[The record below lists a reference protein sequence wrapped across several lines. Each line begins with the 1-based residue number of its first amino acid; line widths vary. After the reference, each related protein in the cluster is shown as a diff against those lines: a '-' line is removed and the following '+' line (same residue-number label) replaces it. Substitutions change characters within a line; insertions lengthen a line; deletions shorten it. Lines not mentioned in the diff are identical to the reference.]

1 MTHPDKHHV
10 TVNDAQ
16 MAYIESGTGD
26 PVVFLHGNPTS
37 SYLWRRVI
45 PEVTGQ
51 GRCLAPDLIGMG
63 DSDKLPDSGPGS
75 YTFAQHRDYLDGWFE
90 VVHATANVTL
100 VGHDWGAALAFDW
113 ARRHPDAV
121 HGIVYMEAPVAAGR
135 WTDFPPPA
143 AELFRA
149 LRSPAGEAMILEQNL
164 FVEQILPAGVLEPL
178 SKQTLAEY
186 RRPYLAAG
194 EDRRPTLTWPR
205 EIPLDGDPPDV
216 AQTIREYGAWLASTP
231 VPKLFIN
238 AEPGQVLTGNPR
250 ELCRTWPNQ
259 TEVTLPGRHF
269 IQEDSGP
276 QVGQAIARWL
286 EHLSGDACEATY
298 AE

>member
-1 MTHPDKHHV
+1 MFHPDKQHV

-16 MAYIESGTGD
+16 MAYVESGTGD

-37 SYLWRRVI
+37 SFLWRRVI
-45 PEVTGQ
+45 PEVLGH

-75 YTFAQHRDYLDGWFE
+75 YTFAQHADYLDRWFDAT
-90 VVHATANVTL
+90 HTTANVTL

-121 HGIVYMEAPVAAGR
+121 HGIAYMEAPVAPGR
-135 WTDFPPPA
+135 WADLPPQA
-143 AELFRA
+143 VELFYG
-149 LRSPAGEAMILEQNL
+149 LRSPAGDQMILEQNM
-164 FVEQILPAGVLEPL
+164 FVEQILPSGVLEPL
-178 SKQTLAEY
+178 SEQTLAEY
-186 RRPYLAAG
+186 RRPYLEPG

-205 EIPLDGDPPDV
+205 QIPLDGEPPDV
-216 AQTIREYGAWLASTP
+216 AQTMQQYGAWLASSP

-238 AEPGQVLTGNPR
+238 ADSGQVLTGPAR

-259 TEVTLPGRHF
+259 TEATVPGRHF

-276 QVGQAIARWL
+276 QVGQAIAHWL
-286 EHLSGDACEATY
+286 ELLR
-298 AE
+298 